1 MVSTF
6 QSGNGA
12 TDEKNEF
19 ILKLVEDIKNNSE
32 SLLSRTREMMNV
44 ILHNNSQED
53 LQNSSAVDQDG
64 ARVVASSGDK
74 RPEEWLHRLVRMR
87 AVRDNHFR
95 KDLFCD
101 PAWDMVLD
109 LTLAHIA
116 GKQISVSSLCV
127 ASGVPA
133 TTALRRI
140 DDLVEYGLAKR
151 LKDPS
156 DGRRVFVMLT
166 EDGLNRM
173 VAFLDALARIFP
185 GSTVAKR
192 GSVATR

>member
-6 QSGNGA
+6 QSDTGA
-12 TDEKNEF
+12 ANERNEF
-19 ILKLVEDIKNNSE
+19 MLRFVEDIKNNSE
-32 SLLSRTREMMNV
+32 SLLTRTKEMMNV
-44 ILHNNSQED
+44 ILQNDGRED
-53 LQNSSAVDQDG
+53 LHGGPASDQENAAPG
-64 ARVVASSGDK
+64 VSSGAK
-74 RPEEWLHRLVRMR
+74 GPEEWLQRLVRMR
-87 AVRDNHFR
+87 ALRHNHFQ

-109 LTLAHIA
+109 LTLAHLA

-140 DDLVEYGLAKR
+140 DDLVGCGLARR
-151 LKDPS
+151 LKDPA

-166 EDGLNRM
+166 DEGLKRMDG
-173 VAFLDALARIFP
+173 FLDAVARIFP
-185 GSTVAKR
+185 DSAVGR
-192 GSVATR
+192 REATAR